1 MKLLII
7 LALISSVYCGIRN
20 NITVVNNNTVYLA
33 HTHNCA
39 IYKIDIGTRQ
49 QEIVIG
55 DINANY
61 FGDRDAF
68 LGTDAL
74 IKNPTSIITDYNQEV
89 LFLLMIVV
97 ILKKLI

>member
-39 IYKIDIGTRQ
+39 IYKIDIIFTNSDGSST
-49 QEIVIG
+49 
-55 DINANY
+55 Y
-61 FGDRDAF
+61 FR
-68 LGTDAL
+68 
-74 IKNPTSIITDYNQEV
+74 
-89 LFLLMIVV
+89 
-97 ILKKLI
+97 